1 MKKSIGSQINQR
13 KHKKRLEEGIYTK
26 EDLVWLKHEKA
37 EQWYEQK
44 HDAGY
49 SESHEKAE
57 SHWSGTPWTNTE
69 DEKLSLLKVMTFI
82 K

>member
-1 MKKSIGSQINQR
+1 MSYLLHLLDGLKSNPRPFS
-13 KHKKRLEEGIYTK
+13 
-26 EDLVWLKHEKA
+26 

-69 DEKLSLLKVMTFI
+69 DKK
-82 K
+82 

>member
-1 MKKSIGSQINQR
+1 MCQCVAYSYCIN
-13 KHKKRLEEGIYTK
+13 LT
-26 EDLVWLKHEKA
+26 

-69 DEKLSLLKVMTFI
+69 DEK
-82 K
+82 